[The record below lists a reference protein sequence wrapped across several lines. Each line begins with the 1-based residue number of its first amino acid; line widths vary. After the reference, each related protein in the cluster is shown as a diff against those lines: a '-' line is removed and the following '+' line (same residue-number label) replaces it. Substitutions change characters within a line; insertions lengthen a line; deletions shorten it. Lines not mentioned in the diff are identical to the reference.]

1 MAKLKCT
8 ESLSLSTLFLKIIEF
23 ITAFVSRNYNK
34 LLQRLR
40 ANNRELQNI
49 SIWKKKNPLSTLFSP
64 AGNGT
69 CIDYFHLDLEKKKL
83 QSGTNNK
90 IHLHL
95 HANAFALS

>member
-49 SIWKKKNPLSTLFSP
+49 SIWKKKIPSVLFFRRP
-64 AGNGT
+64 VT
-69 CIDYFHLDLEKKKL
+69 VR
-83 QSGTNNK
+83 
-90 IHLHL
+90 
-95 HANAFALS
+95 ALTIFI